1 MDDRPQSQ
9 CLHTVERG
17 SWSHQK
23 GCQTMMEL
31 TELQRDALTE
41 MFNIGVG
48 AAADLLSQMVGEP
61 VRLSV
66 PLVEFTSESKAKA
79 YYLEREQRPLCAI
92 RQTYVGEVNTD
103 ALLMFPEENSLELV
117 RIMVGADLPVQTLT
131 EMEQDAMAEIGNII
145 LNAVISSMATTL
157 ALKFEGA
164 LPQVSILSAED
175 LFVSSDPAGPAD
187 EEGSLMALNIDFF
200 LSARKVSGYL
210 AFLLDLPSGTVMLQR
225 IDAYIAQG
233 AV

>member
-1 MDDRPQSQ
+1 MI
-9 CLHTVERG
+9 
-17 SWSHQK
+17 
-23 GCQTMMEL
+23 EL

-66 PLVEFTSESKAKA
+66 PLVEFTNESKAKA

-92 RQTYVGEVNTD
+92 RQSYVGEVNTD

-117 RIMVGADLPVQTLT
+117 RIMVGADLPLETLT

-145 LNAVISSMATTL
+145 LNAVVSSLASTL
-157 ALKFEGA
+157 SLKFEGA
-164 LPQVSILSAED
+164 LPQVSILRAQD
-175 LFVSSDPAGPAD
+175 LFVSVDGGSDAAD
-187 EEGSLMALNIDFF
+187 DGSLMALNIDFS
-200 LSARKVSGYL
+200 LSARKLSGYL
-210 AFLLDLPSGTVMLQR
+210 AFLLDLPSGAVMVQR
-225 IDAYIAQG
+225 LDAYIDQG
-233 AV
+233 GA

>member
-1 MDDRPQSQ
+1 MI
-9 CLHTVERG
+9 
-17 SWSHQK
+17 
-23 GCQTMMEL
+23 EL

-92 RQTYVGEVNTD
+92 RQSYVGEVNTE

-117 RIMVGADLPVQTLT
+117 RIMVGADLPLQTLT
-131 EMEQDAMAEIGNII
+131 DMEQDAMAEIGNII
-145 LNAVISSMATTL
+145 LNAVISSLASTL
-157 ALKFEGA
+157 SLKFEGA
-164 LPQVSILSAED
+164 LPQVSILSAQD
-175 LFVSSDPAGPAD
+175 LFVSTNPQSNPDD
-187 EEGSLMALNIDFF
+187 DGSLMALNIDFS

-210 AFLLDLPSGTVMLQR
+210 AFLLDLPSGAVMVRRL
-225 IDAYIAQG
+225 DAYIAQG
-233 AV
+233 TP

>member
-1 MDDRPQSQ
+1 MI
-9 CLHTVERG
+9 
-17 SWSHQK
+17 
-23 GCQTMMEL
+23 EL

-48 AAADLLSQMVGEP
+48 AAANLLSQMVGEP

-66 PLVEFTSESKAKA
+66 PLVEFTNESKAKA

-92 RQTYVGEVNTD
+92 RQSYVGEVNTD

-117 RIMVGADLPVQTLT
+117 RIMVGADLPLETLT

-145 LNAVISSMATTL
+145 LNAVVSSLASTL

-164 LPQVSILSAED
+164 LPQVSILRAQD
-175 LFVSSDPAGPAD
+175 LFVSVDGASGAAD
-187 EEGSLMALNIDFF
+187 EGSLMALNIDFS
-200 LSARKVSGYL
+200 LSARKLSGYL
-210 AFLLDLPSGTVMLQR
+210 AFLLDLPSGAVMVQR
-225 IDAYIAQG
+225 LDAYIGQG
-233 AV
+233 GA